1 MPRGE
6 LRIYL
11 GAAAGVGKTFAM
23 LNEGRRRAEYGEDVV
38 VGFVESHGRRKTAE
52 QVGAL
57 EVVPRRGMRYRDG
70 EFEELDVDAVLA
82 RRPQVALV
90 DELAHTNVPGSRNE
104 KRWQDVEELLEAGI
118 SVISTLNIQHLES
131 LNDVVEQITSV
142 KQRETIPD
150 EVVRRADELQLVDLT
165 PVALRNRLARGDV
178 YPPERIDAALANYFR
193 PGNLSALRELA
204 LAWLAD
210 RVDEGLAEYRRR
222 HGIEQ
227 PWETRERVLVALTG
241 SSDGERLVRR
251 AARIAQRSKG
261 DLVAVHVVP
270 QDGLAAPSAALLA
283 EQRELVAE
291 LGGTYHEVAGA
302 DVGEALLD
310 AARSLN
316 ATQIVMGATRRSRWQ
331 RLTRGSVIGRVIRES
346 GVAIDV
352 HVISHP
358 EARSEEA
365 FVVPR
370 TRRPAA
376 LPRRRQALGFVLAA
390 VGLPLLTLVL
400 AQLRD
405 QLELPSVMLLFLLL
419 VVAVAALGGLWPGL
433 TAAAGGFLL
442 VNYFFIEPHH
452 TLTIA
457 DAEDVLALFVFLA
470 VGAIVSS
477 FVALAARRAAEG
489 ARARA
494 EAEALSRLAGSS
506 TVSALL
512 EGLCRVLG
520 LEGAAVLHRFD
531 GGWRIEA
538 ASGDRVPESPEA
550 SSATSELD
558 ADHVLALAGG
568 PIRSEDQRVL
578 DAFAKE
584 LAASVHVGELEA
596 EAEAAGGLTAANEL
610 RAALLAAVSHDLR
623 TPISAIKAS
632 VTSLL
637 QRDVDWTPEA
647 RQEFLET
654 IDEETDRLNALVG
667 NLLDM
672 SRLQVGALEISALP
686 IGLDEVLPAALHSIG
701 APDGS
706 VQVDVAETL
715 PRVLADRGLLERALA
730 NVISNAVRFSPSGS
744 PPRITA
750 GVVDGG
756 VDVRVVDRGPGVP
769 RSEWDR
775 LFKPFQRLGDAGQSE
790 GVGLGL
796 AVAKGFIEAMGGE
809 IEADDT
815 PGGGLTITARL
826 RAAE

>member
-1 MPRGE
+1 MARGQ
-6 LRIYL
+6 LRVYL

-23 LNEGRRRAEYGEDVV
+23 LNEGRRRREYGEDVV
-38 VGFVESHGRRKTAE
+38 VGIVETHGRAKTAE
-52 QVGAL
+52 QVGEL
-57 EVVPRRGMRYRDG
+57 EVVPRRQVEYRNGVFD
-70 EFEELDVDAVLA
+70 EMDVDAVLA

-104 KRWQDVEELLEAGI
+104 KRWQDVEELLAAGI
-118 SVISTLNIQHLES
+118 NVISTLNIQHLES
-131 LNDVVEQITSV
+131 LNDVVEQITGV

-150 EVVRRADELQLVDLT
+150 EAVRRADELQLVDLT

-210 RVDEGLAEYRRR
+210 RVDEGLEEYRRR
-222 HGIEQ
+222 HGIAE
-227 PWETRERVLVALTG
+227 PWETRERVMVALTG

-251 AARIAQRSKG
+251 AARIAQRTKG

-270 QDGLAAPSAALLA
+270 QDGLAAPSAELLA
-283 EQRELVAE
+283 QQRELVGK
-291 LGGTYHEVAGA
+291 LGGTYHEVVGA

-316 ATQIVMGATRRSRWQ
+316 VTQLVMGATRRSRWQ
-331 RLTRGSVIGRVIRES
+331 RLTRGSVIGKVIRES
-346 GVAIDV
+346 GVPIDI

-358 EARSEEA
+358 TADSEEA

-376 LPRRRQALGFVLAA
+376 LPRERVALGALLGV

-405 QLELPSVMLLFLLL
+405 EVELASVMLLFLLL
-419 VVAVAALGGLWPGL
+419 VAVVAAVGGLWPGL
-433 TAAAGGFLL
+433 GAAVGGFLL
-442 VNYFFIEPHH
+442 VNWYFIEPFH
-452 TLTIA
+452 TFTIEE
-457 DAEDVLALFVFLA
+457 AEDVLALFVFLA
-470 VGAIVSS
+470 VGMIVSS
-477 FVALAARRAAEG
+477 FVALAARRATEG

-494 EAEALSRLAGSS
+494 EAEALARLAGSS
-506 TVSALL
+506 TVSAVLD
-512 EGLCRVLG
+512 GLRRVLG
-520 LEGAAVLHRFD
+520 LEGAAVLRRHES
-531 GGWRIEA
+531 GWRIEV
-538 ASGDRVPESPEA
+538 ASGERVPESPEA
-550 SSATSELD
+550 STSTIDLD
-558 ADHVLALAGG
+558 SEHVLGVVGA
-568 PIRSEDQRVL
+568 PIRAEDRRIL
-578 DAFAKE
+578 DAFANE
-584 LAASVHVGELEA
+584 LAASVHLGELEA
-596 EAEAAGGLTAANEL
+596 EAEEKGALSATNEL

-637 QRDVDWTPEA
+637 QRDVEWTPEA
-647 RQEFLET
+647 REEFLLT

-672 SRLQVGALEISALP
+672 SRLQAGALEIAPLP
-686 IGLDEVLPAALHSIG
+686 VGLDEVLPAALHSIG
-701 APDGS
+701 VPDGS
-706 VQVDVAETL
+706 VELDVPESL

-730 NVISNAVRFSPSGS
+730 NVISNAVRFSPAGS
-744 PPRITA
+744 PPRVTA
-750 GVVDGG
+750 GLVDGV

-769 RSEWDR
+769 RAEWDR
-775 LFKPFQRLGDAGQSE
+775 LFKPFQRLGDSGQSE

-796 AVAKGFIEAMGGE
+796 AVAKGFLEAMGGE
-809 IEADDT
+809 IEVDDT
-815 PGGGLTITARL
+815 PGGGLTIVARL